1 MKVGDL
7 VEHKEYGLG
16 IVVELVSFEQYHKNV
31 PFPTA
36 KHDEWID
43 FFPLVSVTVF
53 EPIHFED
60 DDGDV
65 KSQSTFV
72 IDQKEIR
79 EGELEVIS
87 ESR

>member
-7 VEHKEYGLG
+7 VEHKQYGLG
-16 IVVELVSFEQYHKNV
+16 IIVEIFSYEQYIEKTTDV
-31 PFPTA
+31 V
-36 KHDEWID
+36 KHDGWID
-43 FFPLVSVTVF
+43 LFPLVSITVF
-53 EPIHFED
+53 EPIHFEVG
-60 DDGDV
+60 DGNV

-79 EGELEVIS
+79 EGELEVVN